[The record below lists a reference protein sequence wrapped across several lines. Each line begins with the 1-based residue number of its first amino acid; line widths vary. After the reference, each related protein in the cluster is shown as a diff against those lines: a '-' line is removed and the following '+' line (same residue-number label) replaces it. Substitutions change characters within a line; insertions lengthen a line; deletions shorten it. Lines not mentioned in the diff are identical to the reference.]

1 MMTECVMHHFKYFG
15 PEFRVKRCSH
25 YKLCY
30 VVEVDRI
37 LFGTEGF
44 ADYVDQSSGTP
55 VVESHRQAMYERLV
69 DRMMDGI
76 PPESL

>member
-1 MMTECVMHHFKYFG
+1 MMTECVEHPSTYFG

-25 YKLCY
+25 FKLCF

-37 LFGTEGF
+37 LFGNEGF
-44 ADYVDQSSGTP
+44 ADYVDQSSGEN
-55 VVESHRQAMYERLV
+55 VVESHRQEMYEQLV